1 MYCFEGKL
9 VHFPGYYQ
17 EALVGRGIQF
27 PKNNAWRCAYRIGT
41 WKKLLGIHGECQW
54 NVKNTRKEIDALHDS
69 KELTNSCEHVSKFTA
84 KDKPV
89 NFGGR
94 HYGWLP
100 QTRRY
105 QLCIHP
111 LLFAKENCCNC
122 ICLSA
127 LIIEVTN
134 KEVRHDITRV
144 SHKHPVS
151 MANNNAHSCCG
162 KYFRKWCSW
171 RLETSSKTAFFFLKF

>member
-100 QTRRY
+100 QPRRLASTDKALPTVY
-105 QLCIHP
+105 SPTFVCKRKLLQLY
-111 LLFAKENCCNC
+111 LFIRSDYWSN
-122 ICLSA
+122 
-127 LIIEVTN
+127 
-134 KEVRHDITRV
+134 
-144 SHKHPVS
+144 
-151 MANNNAHSCCG
+151 
-162 KYFRKWCSW
+162 
-171 RLETSSKTAFFFLKF
+171 